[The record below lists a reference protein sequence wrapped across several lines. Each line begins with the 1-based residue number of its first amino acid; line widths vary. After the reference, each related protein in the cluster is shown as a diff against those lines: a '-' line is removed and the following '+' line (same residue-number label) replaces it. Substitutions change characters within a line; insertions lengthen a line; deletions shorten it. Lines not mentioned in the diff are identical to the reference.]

1 MVMSETGRHL
11 GYVPT
16 QESRL
21 YPETDGQP
29 MAASDDHRRVLMR
42 ILRVLEA
49 FFKDIPDVYVSGDL
63 LMYYVQGDPRKAVA
77 PDVLVSFGIGQIA
90 LTSTQQ
96 IHLAHAP
103 YLRHRRS
110 RD

>member
-1 MVMSETGRHL
+1 MAMSEKDGHL

-49 FFKDIPDVYVSGDL
+49 FFKDIPEVYVSGDL
-63 LMYYVQGDPRKAVA
+63 LMYYVQGGPAESRSPGCARLFWDRSKGTS
-77 PDVLVSFGIGQIA
+77 DVSR
-90 LTSTQQ
+90 
-96 IHLAHAP
+96 LAGGEAA
-103 YLRHRRS
+103 
-110 RD
+110 